1 VWRHLTLLGP
11 TRLMI
16 TPSLVLP
23 PTSPQHI
30 NRIQCTTNIDPAFA
44 YNSGVVSL
52 VEKGF
57 SLCIPQ
63 SVSNPT
69 LTLVL
74 SLHLIYLTS
83 TINTPPTDQDGSLQ

>member
-1 VWRHLTLLGP
+1 
-11 TRLMI
+11 MI

-30 NRIQCTTNIDPAFA
+30 NRIQGTNIAPAFA

-57 SLCIPQ
+57 SLCIPK

-74 SLHLIYLTS
+74 SLYLIYLTS
-83 TINTPPTDQDGSLQ
+83 TINTPATDQDGSLQ